1 MNSQGQR
8 VKSEKATRFQS
19 AWMLRALANAAAKL
33 GLALDSPQ
41 AKQAVASRTKHSAAR
56 STPNSR
62 SRAKRLARRTMATR
76 SRHVNE
82 GRKFARKHMGHK

>member
-33 GLALDSPQ
+33 GLAPDSPQ
-41 AKQAVASRTKHSAAR
+41 AKQIVASRTKHSAAR
-56 STPNSR
+56 STPNGR
-62 SRAKRLARRTMATR
+62 ARAKRIVRRVVAAR

-82 GRKFARKHMGHK
+82 RRRYAMRHK

>member
-19 AWMLRALANAAAKL
+19 AWIVRAAASIAALL
-33 GLALDSPQ
+33 GVSPHDARVKAALG
-41 AKQAVASRTKHSAAR
+41 KRTKHSAAR
-56 STPNSR
+56 SAPNGHA
-62 SRAKRLARRTMATR
+62 RAKRVARRAMAAR

-82 GRKFARKHMGHK
+82 RRRFAMRHK

>member
-8 VKSEKATRFQS
+8 ARQETARHKSP

-33 GLALDSPQ
+33 RLAPSD
-41 AKQAVASRTKHSAAR
+41 AKARQIVASRTKHSAAR
-56 STPNSR
+56 AAPNG
-62 SRAKRLARRTMATR
+62 RARTRRIARRTMAMH

-82 GRKFARKHMGHK
+82 RRRYAMRHK